1 MGRGVK
7 MTDTAKVKKG
17 KVGGDE
23 VGTEDTGRLEADNEQ
38 WRRVLLC
45 VCVCVGVVSVCV
57 REGEKRE
64 EVLEVDPESR
74 EPAGLWVLPADSA
87 CPSDPVIP
95 YLISTNFLCPDTFSL
110 FSPCLCYTVCIYV
123 SAIFRLLSLHPMY

>member
-45 VCVCVGVVSVCV
+45 VVV
-57 REGEKRE
+57 
-64 EVLEVDPESR
+64 
-74 EPAGLWVLPADSA
+74 WV
-87 CPSDPVIP
+87 
-95 YLISTNFLCPDTFSL
+95 
-110 FSPCLCYTVCIYV
+110 
-123 SAIFRLLSLHPMY
+123 